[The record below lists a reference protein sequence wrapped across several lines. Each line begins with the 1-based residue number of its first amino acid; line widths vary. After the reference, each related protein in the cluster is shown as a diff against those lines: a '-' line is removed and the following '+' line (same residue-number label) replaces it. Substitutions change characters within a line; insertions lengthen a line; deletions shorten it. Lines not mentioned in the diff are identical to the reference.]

1 MEHIE
6 EDRDTL
12 KKMGIMM
19 LSYMVIVSLI
29 ATAVIVLT

>member
-6 EDRDTL
+6 EDRVTL
-12 KKMGIMM
+12 KKMGIM
-19 LSYMVIVSLI
+19 LLGYIVIVGFL